1 MLQLYLF
8 IFALLAIVALVSRRA
23 FLFGRT
29 EKKEFKEHVAAKVEE
44 NRKLEQI
51 EGPEHF
57 KEEYMKE
64 KEGKKHDLARYKDEM
79 RRAEMAIAKN
89 QLSDAKK
96 YLIQAMSLTDNDL
109 LVATK
114 LARVYLESG
123 DLKKAETMYRK
134 LLEEDSDNPE
144 IYESIGRIMLKKKA
158 YKEAIQ
164 AYVRAV
170 ELDDKDDQKFLALG
184 KLYHLMMR
192 YSVAAECFKRAAE
205 LKPREV
211 NYLFLLADSC
221 VSDDDYENAL
231 FTYERILTI
240 EPYNERA
247 KSSTQDV
254 RLRIKE
260 QEVLFQ
266 SN

>member
-1 MLQLYLF
+1 MLQLYIF
-8 IFALLAIVALVSRRA
+8 IFAFVVIAVLLARRA
-23 FLFGRT
+23 FLLSRT
-29 EKKEFKEHVAAKVEE
+29 EKRDFKEQVAARVEK
-44 NRKLEQI
+44 NRKIEQA
-51 EGPEHF
+51 EGTLRF
-57 KEEYMKE
+57 KEEYIKE
-64 KEGKKHDLARYKDEM
+64 KEGKKYDLVRYKDEM
-79 RRAEMAIAKN
+79 RRADMAIARS
-89 QLSDAKK
+89 QFAEAKK
-96 YLIQAMSLTDNDL
+96 YLIQAMAMTDDEFPVGL
-109 LVATK
+109 K
-114 LARVYLESG
+114 LARIYLESG
-123 DLKKAETMYRK
+123 DLKRAETMYRK
-134 LLEEDSDNPE
+134 LLEENTENHE
-144 IYESIGRIMLKKKA
+144 IYENLGRILLKRKA

-221 VSDDDYENAL
+221 AEDDDYENAL

-247 KSSTQDV
+247 KMSSQDV
-254 RLRIKE
+254 RLKIKE
-260 QEVLFQ
+260 QESLF
-266 SN
+266 NR

>member
-1 MLQLYLF
+1 MLQLYFF
-8 IFALLAIVALVSRRA
+8 IFAFVAITVLLSRRA
-23 FLFGRT
+23 FILYRT
-29 EKKEFKEHVAAKVEE
+29 EKKMFAEHVAAKVEE
-44 NRKLEQI
+44 NRKIEQT
-51 EGPEHF
+51 EKTVRFREEHI
-57 KEEYMKE
+57 KE
-64 KEGKKHDLARYKDEM
+64 KKGKKHDLARYKEEM
-79 RRAEMAIAKN
+79 RHAEMAIARK
-89 QLSDAKK
+89 QFTEAKK
-96 YLIQAMSLTDNDL
+96 YLIQAMSMTDDEYP
-109 LVATK
+109 VAIK
-114 LARVYLESG
+114 LANVYLECG
-123 DLKKAETMYRK
+123 DVRRAETLYRK
-134 LLEEDSDNPE
+134 LLEENRDDAE
-144 IYESIGRIMLKKKA
+144 VYESLGKIMLKRKA

-205 LKPREV
+205 LKPRDV

-247 KSSTQDV
+247 KTATQDI
-254 RLRIKE
+254 RLQIKE
-260 QEVLFQ
+260 QEALFN
-266 SN
+266 S

>member
-1 MLQLYLF
+1 MPQLYLF
-8 IFALLAIVALVSRRA
+8 VFALVASVILVSRRV
-23 FLFGRT
+23 FLLTRS
-29 EKKEFKEHVAAKVEE
+29 EKQEFKKQVAAKVEE
-44 NRKLEQI
+44 NRKLEQT

-57 KEEYMKE
+57 KEEYIREM
-64 KEGKKHDLARYKDEM
+64 EGKKHDLARFKDEM
-79 RRAEMAIAKN
+79 RHAEMALAKKN
-89 QLSDAKK
+89 LAEAKK
-96 YLIQAMSLTDNDL
+96 YLIQAMSFADDELA
-109 LVATK
+109 VALR

-123 DLKKAETMYRK
+123 DLKRAEALYRK
-134 LLEEDSDNPE
+134 LLEEDAENPE
-144 IYESIGRIMLKKKA
+144 IYESIGKIMLKKKA

-221 VSDDDYENAL
+221 AADDDYENAL

-247 KSSTQDV
+247 KASTQDV
-254 RLRIKE
+254 RLKIKE
-260 QEVLFQ
+260 QESLF
-266 SN
+266 SK

>member
-8 IFALLAIVALVSRRA
+8 IFASIAISVLLVRRH
-23 FLFGRT
+23 FLLSRT
-29 EKKEFKEHVAAKVEE
+29 EKKEFEEHVSAKVEE
-44 NRKLEQI
+44 TRKIEQT
-51 EGPEHF
+51 EKATRFKDEHIR
-57 KEEYMKE
+57 E
-64 KEGKKHDLARYKDEM
+64 KEGKKHDLVRYKEEM
-79 RRAEMAIAKN
+79 RHADMAIAKN
-89 QLSDAKK
+89 QFGDAKK
-96 YLIQAMSLTDNDL
+96 YLIQAMAMTDDDYD
-109 LVATK
+109 VAVK
-114 LARVYLESG
+114 LAKVYLECG
-123 DLKKAETMYRK
+123 DLKRAETLYRK
-134 LLEEDSDNPE
+134 LLEDNSENAE
-144 IYESIGRIMLKKKA
+144 IYESIGKIMLKKKA

-184 KLYHLMMR
+184 RLYHLMMR

-205 LKPREV
+205 LKPRDV

-221 VSDDDYENAL
+221 AADDDYENAL

-260 QEVLFQ
+260 QETLFT
-266 SN
+266 S

>member
-1 MLQLYLF
+1 MLQLYIF
-8 IFALLAIVALVSRRA
+8 IFTFALITIMLVRRA
-23 FLFGRT
+23 FLVSRS
-29 EKKEFKEHVAAKVEE
+29 EKKEFKEQVAAKVEE
-44 NRKLEQI
+44 NRKLQQT
-51 EGPEHF
+51 EGPERF
-57 KEEYMKE
+57 REEYIKE
-64 KEGKKHDLARYKDEM
+64 KEGKRHDLARYKDEM
-79 RRAEMAIAKN
+79 RRAEMAIAKK
-89 QLSDAKK
+89 QFTEAKK
-96 YLIQAMSLTDNDL
+96 YLIQAMSMTDDDYP
-109 LVATK
+109 VALK
-114 LARVYLESG
+114 LAKVYLESG
-123 DLKKAETMYRK
+123 DLKRAESMYRK
-134 LLEEDSDNPE
+134 LLEDNTE
-144 IYESIGRIMLKKKA
+144 NSEVYESLGKILLKRKA

-221 VSDDDYENAL
+221 AADDDYENAL

-247 KSSTQDV
+247 KASTQDV

-260 QEVLFQ
+260 QEAMF
-266 SN
+266 NK

>member
-8 IFALLAIVALVSRRA
+8 IFAFVVIAAMLSRRA
-23 FLFGRT
+23 FLLGRS
-29 EKKEFKEHVAAKVEE
+29 EKREFKEQVSAKVEE
-44 NRKLEQI
+44 NRKIEQT
-51 EGPEHF
+51 EGPERF
-57 KEEYMKE
+57 KEEYIRE
-64 KEGKKHDLARYKDEM
+64 KEEKKHDLGRYKDEM

-89 QLSDAKK
+89 QFTEAKK
-96 YLIQAMSLTDNDL
+96 YLIQAMSMTDDDYS
-109 LVATK
+109 VVIR
-114 LARVYLESG
+114 LAKVYLESG
-123 DLKKAETMYRK
+123 DLKRAETMYRK
-134 LLEEDSDNPE
+134 LLEDNTENPE
-144 IYESIGRIMLKKKA
+144 VYESLGRILLKRKA

-205 LKPREV
+205 LRPREV

-221 VSDDDYENAL
+221 AADDDYENAL

-254 RLRIKE
+254 RLMIKE
-260 QEVLFQ
+260 QEALF
-266 SN
+266 NK

>member
-1 MLQLYLF
+1 MIQLYLF
-8 IFALLAIVALVSRRA
+8 IFALIASVALVSRRV
-23 FLFGRT
+23 FLAGRT
-29 EKKEFKEHVAAKVEE
+29 EKREFKEQVAVRVEK
-44 NRKLEQI
+44 NRKLEQT
-51 EGPEHF
+51 ERSTRFKDEHL
-57 KEEYMKE
+57 KE

-79 RRAEMAIAKN
+79 RRADMAIAKN
-89 QLSDAKK
+89 QLSEAKK
-96 YLIQAMSLTDNDL
+96 YLIQAMSLTDNEKP
-109 LVATK
+109 VALK
-114 LARVYLESG
+114 LAKIYLDGG
-123 DLKKAETMYRK
+123 DMKRAETLYRK
-134 LLEEDSDNPE
+134 LLDDDTDNPE
-144 IYESIGRIMLKKKA
+144 IYESLGMIMLKRKS

-254 RLRIKE
+254 RLKIKE
-260 QEVLFQ
+260 QETMF
-266 SN
+266 SK

>member
-1 MLQLYLF
+1 MLEIYLF
-8 IFALLAIVALVSRRA
+8 IFAFLVIVVMLARRA
-23 FLFGRT
+23 FLLRRT
-29 EKKEFKEHVAAKVEE
+29 EKKEFEEQVAAKVEE
-44 NRKLEQI
+44 NRKVEQT
-51 EGPEHF
+51 ERSTRF
-57 KEEYMKE
+57 KEEYLME
-64 KEGKKHDLARYKDEM
+64 KKGKRHDLARYREEM
-79 RRAEMAIAKN
+79 RHAEMAIAKR
-89 QLSDAKK
+89 QFSEAKK
-96 YLIQAMSLTDNDL
+96 YLIQAMSMTDDDFP
-109 LVATK
+109 VAVR

-123 DLKKAETMYRK
+123 DFKRAETLYRK
-134 LLEEDSDNPE
+134 LLEDRTDDPE
-144 IYESIGRIMLKKKA
+144 IYESLGRIMLRKKA

-205 LKPREV
+205 LKPRDV

-221 VSDDDYENAL
+221 AADDDYENAL

-247 KSSTQDV
+247 KSATQDV
-254 RLRIKE
+254 RLKIKE
-260 QEVLFQ
+260 QEALFK
-266 SN
+266 S

>member
-1 MLQLYLF
+1 MLQLYIF
-8 IFALLAIVALVSRRA
+8 VFALVAIIILVSRRV
-23 FLFGRT
+23 FLVNRK
-29 EKKEFKEHVAAKVEE
+29 EDLEFKKQVAAKVEE
-44 NRKLEQI
+44 NRKLEQT

-57 KEEYMKE
+57 KEEYIRE
-64 KEGKKHDLARYKDEM
+64 VENKKHDLVRFKDEM
-79 RRAEMAIAKN
+79 RHAEMAIAKKN
-89 QLSDAKK
+89 LAEAKK
-96 YLIQAMSLTDNDL
+96 YLIQAMSFADDEIA
-109 LVATK
+109 VALK

-123 DLKKAETMYRK
+123 DLKRAEALYRK
-134 LLEEDSDNPE
+134 LLEEDSQNPE
-144 IYESIGRIMLKKKA
+144 IYENLGKIMLKKKA

-205 LKPREV
+205 LRPREV

-221 VSDDDYENAL
+221 AADDDYENAL

-247 KSSTQDV
+247 KNSTQDI
-254 RLRIKE
+254 RLKLKE
-260 QEVLFQ
+260 LEAIFK
-266 SN
+266 S

>member
-1 MLQLYLF
+1 MLELYLF
-8 IFALLAIVALVSRRA
+8 IFAFVIIAVMLARRA
-23 FLFGRT
+23 FILNRS
-29 EKKEFKEHVAAKVEE
+29 EKKEFKEQVAAKVEE
-44 NRKLEQI
+44 NRKIEQN
-51 EGPEHF
+51 ETGSRF
-57 KEEYMKE
+57 KEEYAKE
-64 KEGKKHDLARYKDEM
+64 KEGKKHDLGRFKEEI
-79 RRAEMAIAKN
+79 RRADMAVAKN
-89 QLSDAKK
+89 QFSEAKK
-96 YLIQAMSLTDNDL
+96 YLIQAMSLTDDDYP
-109 LVATK
+109 VAVK
-114 LARVYLESG
+114 LAKVYLDSG
-123 DLKKAETMYRK
+123 DMKRAETLYRK
-134 LLEEDSDNPE
+134 LLEEDTENAE
-144 IYESIGRIMLKKKA
+144 VYESLGKILLKKKA

-205 LKPREV
+205 LKPRDV

-221 VSDDDYENAL
+221 AADDDYENAL

-247 KSSTQDV
+247 KNATQDV

-260 QEVLFQ
+260 QEALFK
-266 SN
+266 S